1 MSPEQSKER
10 KRPDQPEKLKSIPD
24 NAQEL
29 DAKSANLLESS
40 FPVVG
45 IGASAG
51 GLEAFTQFLSKV
63 PEKSGAAF
71 VLIQHLDP
79 SHPSSLVELLARKCP
94 IPIKEADKGERIQP
108 DHAYVI
114 PPGKAMSIRN
124 RILILE
130 EQLEHPGLTHSIN
143 LFFQS
148 LAEDVKERAVGI
160 ILSGTGSDGTEGAR
174 AIKVM
179 EGLVIIQDPV
189 TAKYDGMP
197 RAAIAAGVADYVL
210 PPEAIPAKL
219 IEYLRQSFHKREQI
233 RQALK
238 KDDTTMKSI
247 FSMVRTRTRRDF
259 SGYKIASIT
268 RRIEHRMAVSQ
279 VETIGNY
286 LKLLREN
293 PAEIESLVK
302 DFLIQVTS
310 FFRDTEAF
318 EALKQEIGRMLKA
331 KPEGSQLR
339 TWIPGCSSGE
349 EAYSVAMLIMECI
362 QESGQRYEVQVFGT
376 DLDDE
381 AIATARVGMYPASI
395 AKDVSPER
403 LERFFSRVETSYQI
417 KKNIRE
423 GVIFAVHD
431 MVTDPPYSRV
441 DVVSVRNLLIYFDT
455 ELQKKVLPMLNY
467 SLNEGGLL
475 FLGTSET
482 IGEFSDLFATVNAK
496 WRIYRSLGKKKAL
509 LAKFPSQPGM
519 HEAAVAKLPEPH
531 ALPIPISESLLL
543 LEALP
548 PSILVDRNY
557 QVLFTHGDTSKYL
570 RMSEGKPS
578 VSLLQLA
585 KPELGSV
592 LATLIR
598 EVSKE
603 QKEIVSEN
611 IQVKHNGGTQ
621 PVKILVRP
629 LSTLEGH
636 IIITFE
642 DLPRPKRRKVK
653 GAPVTEAQH
662 QGLEDE
668 LRRTRDTLRETI
680 EELKSANEELRSANE
695 EYMSTNEE
703 LKSANEELET
713 SREEL
718 QSVNEELTTLN
729 SESQRKN
736 EDLTTLN
743 NDMLNLLHATG
754 VSTVFL
760 DEKLRIRR
768 FTPAAT
774 QLFKFIDSDIGRPVE
789 DISSPL
795 KDNTLVKS
803 ARQVLDNLIPVD
815 QEMQTTDGKWYSLR
829 ILPYRTL
836 DNSIAGV
843 VVSLVDI
850 NRVKAALQYADNI
863 ISTIREPLLVLD
875 DKLRVIS
882 ASRAFYQ
889 TFQVKA
895 EETEGQLIYELGNRQ
910 WEIAELR
917 KILKEVLEK
926 DAVFEGYRVEH
937 DFPAIGHRVML
948 LNARSMYDREG
959 VNRSILLAMEDI
971 AGRTGLELFSQKN
984 DVRKEGAS
992 E

>member
-1 MSPEQSKER
+1 MSPEQSKSR
-10 KRPDQPEKLKSIPD
+10 KRRDQPEKTNSLTD
-24 NAQEL
+24 TTQEP
-29 DAKSANLLESS
+29 DAKSASPLERN

-51 GLEAFTQFLSKV
+51 GLEAFTQFLSKI
-63 PEKSGAAF
+63 PEKSGMAF
-71 VLIQHLDP
+71 VLVQHLDP
-79 SHPSSLVELLARKCP
+79 SHPSSLVDLLARQSP
-94 IPIKEADKGERIQP
+94 IPIKEAQEGDLVQP
-108 DHAYVI
+108 GYAYVI
-114 PPGKAMSIRN
+114 PPGKGMSISN
-124 RILILE
+124 RVLAIRD
-130 EQLEHPGLTHSIN
+130 QPEHPGLTHSIN
-143 LFFQS
+143 LFLQS

-160 ILSGTGSDGTEGAR
+160 ILSGTGSDGTDGVR
-174 AIKVM
+174 AIKDRD
-179 EGLVIIQDPV
+179 GLVIIQDPV

-197 RAAIAAGVADYVL
+197 RAAIEAGVADFVL
-210 PPEAIPAKL
+210 SPEAMPAKL
-219 IEYLRQSFHKREQI
+219 IEYLQQSSYKREQI

-238 KDDTTMKSI
+238 KDDANMKRI
-247 FSMVRTRTRRDF
+247 FSMVRARTGRDF
-259 SGYKIASIT
+259 SGYKISSIT

-279 VETIGNY
+279 IETIGNY

-293 PAEIESLVK
+293 PAEIDSLVK

-310 FFRDTEAF
+310 FFRDMEAF
-318 EALKQEIGRMLKA
+318 EALKQEIGRMLKD

-339 TWIPGCSSGE
+339 AWIPGCSSGE
-349 EAYSVAMLIMECI
+349 EAYSVAMVIMECI
-362 QESGQRYEVQVFGT
+362 QESGRRYEVQVFGT
-376 DLDDE
+376 DLDAG
-381 AIATARVGMYPASI
+381 AIATARAGLYPASI

-403 LERFFSRVETSYQI
+403 LERFFSRIKTSYQI
-417 KKNIRE
+417 KKNVRE
-423 GVIFAVHD
+423 HAIFAVHD
-431 MVTDPPYSRV
+431 LVTDPAYSRV
-441 DVVSVRNLLIYFDT
+441 DLVSIRNLLIYFDI
-455 ELQKKVLPMLNY
+455 ELQRKVLPMLHY
-467 SLNEGGLL
+467 ALNEGGLL

-482 IGEFSDLFATVNAK
+482 IGEFSDLFATVDTK
-496 WRIYRSLGKKKAL
+496 WRIYQSLGKKKAL
-509 LAKFPSQPGM
+509 QTKFPSQPGIYKDS
-519 HEAAVAKLPEPH
+519 AVKQLETRALSRPSAEP
-531 ALPIPISESLLL
+531 LLL

-548 PSILVDRNY
+548 PSVLVDRNY
-557 QVLFTHGDTSKYL
+557 QVLYIHGNTSKYL
-570 RMSEGKPS
+570 QMSEGKPS
-578 VSLLQLA
+578 SSILHLS
-585 KPELGSV
+585 KPELESV
-592 LATLIR
+592 LATLLH
-598 EVSKE
+598 EAAKE
-603 QKEIVSEN
+603 QKEIASEN
-611 IQVKHNGGTQ
+611 LRVKYNGGTQ
-621 PVKILVRP
+621 PVKITVRP
-629 LSTLEGH
+629 ISTLEGTM
-636 IIITFE
+636 IITFE
-642 DLPRPKRRKVK
+642 DLPRPKRRKVR
-653 GAPVTEAQH
+653 GEPVSEAEH
-662 QGLEDE
+662 QQLEEQMRHTQNTLGETIDE
-668 LRRTRDTLRETI
+668 LKT
-680 EELKSANEELRSANE
+680 ANEELQSTNE

-743 NDMLNLLHATG
+743 DDMLNLLNATG

-768 FTPAAT
+768 FTPSAT
-774 QLFKFIDSDIGRPVE
+774 KLFKFIDSDTGRPVG

-795 KDNTLVKS
+795 KDNILVTA
-803 ARQVLDNLIPVD
+803 ARQVLTNLIPVE
-815 QEMQTTDGKWYSLR
+815 QEVQTTDGKWYSMR
-829 ILPYRTL
+829 ILPYRTQE
-836 DNSIAGV
+836 NSIAGV
-843 VVSLVDI
+843 VVSFVDI

-937 DFPAIGHRVML
+937 DFPTIGHRVML

-959 VNRSILLAMEDI
+959 VNRSILLAMEDT
-971 AGRTGLELFSQKN
+971 AGRTGLEPFTQKK
-984 DVRKEGAS
+984 DVREEAD